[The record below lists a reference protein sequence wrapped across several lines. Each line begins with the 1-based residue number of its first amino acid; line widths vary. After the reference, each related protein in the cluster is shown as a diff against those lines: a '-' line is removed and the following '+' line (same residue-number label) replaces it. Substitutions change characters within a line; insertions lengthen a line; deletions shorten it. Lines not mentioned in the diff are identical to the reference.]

1 MTLLEG
7 EKENSRREIIS
18 QAFYFTY
25 FLRLWLYIDSQYEG
39 RGPLREWK
47 QENLRMAA
55 LLLKVVRSVWWWHWS
70 PIDCGAYQADL
81 AGQVSLSALHTH
93 SIEKDSLPGDRSVLF
108 FFFKGKGSIFT
119 LKRIYHAN
127 WCRNEML
134 YLI

>member
-47 QENLRMAA
+47 EENLRMAA
-55 LLLKVVRSVWWWHWS
+55 LLLKVVRSMWWWHWS

-81 AGQVSLSALHTH
+81 PLCFTHTLNRKGQPSRG
-93 SIEKDSLPGDRSVLF
+93 KKCP

-119 LKRIYHAN
+119 LKMIYHAN